1 MQRMTVPAGH
11 NQTTRC
17 YKRTTSSAFLCNAE
31 EAQAFHFF
39 PKKKKKRYGRWLTAI
54 ILGMVLIALFG
65 CAKPAPQPM
74 PVSQERAIPKG
85 VCAKGDVGIWLD
97 ATTITCHKEIK

>member
-17 YKRTTSSAFLCNAE
+17 YKRSTSEAFLCNAE
-31 EAQAFHFF
+31 EAQAFHYF
-39 PKKKKKRYGRWLTAI
+39 PKKRRPGRWLAAI
-54 ILGMVLIALFG
+54 ILGLIVIALAG
-65 CAKPAPQPM
+65 CAKSQAQPF

-85 VCAKGDVGIWLD
+85 VCAKGDVGIWVD
-97 ATTITCHKEIK
+97 ETTVQCLKESK